1 MKDVADPPKQ
11 RRFFAVEVVQT
22 SSMDC
27 GPAALKCLLEG
38 FHVPISF
45 GRLREACQTD
55 VDGTSIDTIEEIAK
69 DLGLVAEQALV
80 PVDHVTLDSARVLPA
95 IVVVNRGAALHFV
108 VAWRRHG
115 GWLQVM
121 DPAVGRRWVR
131 LRQFRREI
139 HLHPQIVDSSDWR
152 DWAGSDD
159 FLYPL
164 RERLRLI
171 GADSALAEEL
181 IAEAAADPGWHPL
194 AALDAG
200 TRLVQSL
207 IDNDGIRTGGEAEGV
222 LRALVRDALESRAA
236 GRTDS
241 LVPKPFWSVSEDQPP
256 SGSPNGMLKV
266 GGAVVL
272 SISGLRSSDSGAT
285 EERRPLSLE
294 LEAALAEK
302 AVPPL
307 AALWKMLGEDGLLAP
322 LALVLAGAFA
332 VSATMIEALLF
343 RGLFDISAQLAL
355 PSQRLFAAVGL
366 LVFAT
371 ILLAINYAS
380 GLGTLRWGRK
390 LEARLRMA
398 LLAKLP
404 RLNDRYFHSRP
415 ISDMA
420 DRNHNIQTVRGV
432 PGLGLRLI
440 QSAIELVIT
449 LAGVLIL
456 APASWLAAGL
466 LAVVALSFPFTTQHL
481 LNERD
486 LRARNH
492 AGALSSFYL
501 DAMLGHAP
509 VRAHRAE
516 RSVQGQHE
524 SLLVEWYKSLR
535 SLITLTMATDTVQAI
550 VTTVLVATLL
560 LTHFFT
566 AARVTGSDLLLVYW
580 TLKLPALG
588 GQIARLIHQYP
599 AQRNVLSR
607 LLEPLSAPEDLK
619 LTEEE
624 RATIAARE
632 TKPKSAGGIAL
643 EFHEG
648 SVLAA
653 GHTILRSV
661 DLSIAPGEHVAIV
674 GMSGAGKSSL
684 LGVLLGW
691 HRLATGHLLIDGERA
706 HARDIESLRHETA
719 WVDPAIQIW
728 NRSLLDNLTYA
739 SDEDA
744 ALAVGD
750 VIAAARL
757 RGVTQKLP
765 QGLQTLL
772 GEGGGLLSGGEGQ
785 RVRLA
790 RALLSPK
797 TRLALLDEPF
807 RGMDRTQRRALLAEA
822 RQWWSKVTLL
832 CVTHDV
838 AETMAFDRVLVV
850 EDGRILEDGS
860 PSALMARGSRYRDL
874 VDAEA
879 AVAESMW
886 KGDFWRRLTL
896 ADGQL
901 KASESL

>member
-1 MKDVADPPKQ
+1 VTDSTGKPKP
-11 RRFFAVEVVQT
+11 RRWLAVEVVQT
-22 SSMDC
+22 STMDC

-38 FHVPISF
+38 HHVPISF

-55 VDGTSIDTIEEIAK
+55 VDGTSIDTIEEIAR
-69 DLGLVAEQALV
+69 DLGLVAQQALV
-80 PVDHVTLDSARVLPA
+80 PVDHVTLASAGTLPA

-115 GWLQVM
+115 RWLQVM
-121 DPAVGRRWVR
+121 DPAAGRRWMT
-131 LRQFRREI
+131 LRQFQAEI
-139 HLHPQIVDSSDWR
+139 HLHTHTVDTADWR
-152 DWAGSDD
+152 EWAGTGD
-159 FLYPL
+159 FLDPL
-164 RERLRLI
+164 RERLGAI
-171 GADSALAEEL
+171 GADPAAVEEL
-181 IAEAAADPGWHPL
+181 VAEAAGDPGWHPL

-207 IDNDGIRTGGEAEGV
+207 IDTGGVRRGAEAVNV
-222 LRALVRDALESRAA
+222 LRGLVREAGETRSA
-236 GRTDS
+236 GRTDR
-241 LVPKPFWSVSEDQPP
+241 LIPKPFWSVSEGQPP
-256 SGSPNGMLKV
+256 SAGSGGILKV
-266 GGAVVL
+266 VGAVLLAV
-272 SISGLRSSDSGAT
+272 SGLRSADAQPG
-285 EERRPLSLE
+285 EERRPLSRE

-302 AVPPL
+302 PVAPL

-343 RGLFDISAQLAL
+343 RGLFDISAQLTL

-366 LVFAT
+366 ILFAAV
-371 ILLAINYAS
+371 LFAIEYAS

-398 LLAKLP
+398 LLAKIP

-420 DRNHNIQTVRGV
+420 DRSHNIQSVRGV
-432 PGLGLRLI
+432 PSLGLSLI
-440 QSAIELVIT
+440 RSAIELAIT
-449 LAGVLIL
+449 FVGVLIL
-456 APASWLAAGL
+456 APGEWL
-466 LAVVALSFPFTTQHL
+466 LAVVLAAATLSIPFAIQHM

-486 LRARNH
+486 LRIRNH
-492 AGALSSFYL
+492 AGALTSFYL
-501 DAMLGHAP
+501 DALLGLAP

-524 SLLVEWYKSLR
+524 SLLVEWARSIQSMINLSLA
-535 SLITLTMATDTVQAI
+535 IGTLQ
-550 VTTVLVATLL
+550 VLVATGLVGALL
-560 LTHFFT
+560 ASHFI
-566 AARVTGSDLLLVYW
+566 AAGRVTGSDLLLVFW
-580 TLKLPALG
+580 TLKIPALG
-588 GQIARLIHQYP
+588 GAIARLVQQYP
-599 AQRNVLSR
+599 AQRNILSR
-607 LLEPLSAPEDLK
+607 LLEPLSAPEDLE
-619 LTEEE
+619 LGPDEL
-624 RATIAARE
+624 AAIA
-632 TKPKSAGGIAL
+632 KSDAGAKAGAVAL
-643 EFHEG
+643 EFRGG

-653 GHTILRSV
+653 GHTILQSV

-691 HRLATGHLLIDGERA
+691 HRLASGHLLIDGRPA
-706 HARDIESLRHETA
+706 QARDIEAMRHRSA
-719 WVDPAIQIW
+719 WIDPAIQIW

-739 SDEDA
+739 ADEDA
-744 ALAVGD
+744 ALQVGD

-790 RALLSPK
+790 RAFLSPG

-822 RQWWSKVTLL
+822 RSWWSSVTLL

-850 EDGRILEDGS
+850 EDGRIIEDGAPRRLAES
-860 PSALMARGSRYRDL
+860 RSRYRDL
-874 VDAEA
+874 LDAEA
-879 AVAESMW
+879 ELNATMW
-886 KGDFWRRLTL
+886 EGDFWRRLTL
-896 ADGQL
+896 
-901 KASESL
+901 SEGRLQTSGNG

>member
-1 MKDVADPPKQ
+1 MSETADKPKE
-11 RRFFAVEVVQT
+11 RRFFAVEVVQVST
-22 SSMDC
+22 MDC

-38 FHVPISF
+38 HHVPISF

-55 VDGTSIDTIEEIAK
+55 VDGTSIDTIEQIAR
-69 DLGLVAEQALV
+69 DLGLEAEQALV
-80 PVDHVTLDSARVLPA
+80 PIDHVTLDSARTLPA

-115 GWLQVM
+115 RWLQVM
-121 DPAVGRRWVR
+121 DPAVGRRWVS
-131 LRQFRREI
+131 LRQFRQEI
-139 HLHPQIVDSSDWR
+139 HVHPQVVDVADWLG
-152 DWAGSDD
+152 WATTAD
-159 FLYPL
+159 FLDPL
-164 RERLRLI
+164 RERLGLI
-171 GADSALAEEL
+171 GVGGASADALVADALAG
-181 IAEAAADPGWHPL
+181 PGWHPL

-207 IDNDGIRTGGEAEGV
+207 IDNGGIKAGRESEGV
-222 LRALVRDALESRAA
+222 LRELVRDASDSRSA
-236 GRTDS
+236 GRADS
-241 LVPKPFWSVSEDQPP
+241 LIPKPFWSVVEEDAP
-256 SGSPNGMLKV
+256 SAGSAGSLKV

-272 SISGLRSSDSGAT
+272 GVSGLRTDDPEAA
-285 EERRPLSLE
+285 EKRKPLSLE
-294 LEAALAEK
+294 LAAALAEK
-302 AVPPL
+302 PTPPL
-307 AALWKMLGEDGLLAP
+307 SALWKMLGEDGLLAP

-332 VSATMIEALLF
+332 VSAAMIEALLF
-343 RGLFDISAQLAL
+343 RGIFDISAQLAL
-355 PSQRLFAAVGL
+355 PSQRMFAAVGL

-371 ILLAINYAS
+371 ILLAIEYAS

-420 DRNHNIQTVRGV
+420 DRNHNIQAVRGV

-440 QSAIELVIT
+440 QSVLELAIT
-449 LAGVLIL
+449 FAGVVIL
-456 APASWLAAGL
+456 APASWLLAGL
-466 LAVVALSFPFTTQHL
+466 LALIALGFPFTTQNL

-486 LRARNH
+486 LRVRNH
-492 AGALSSFYL
+492 AGALNSFYL
-501 DAMLGHAP
+501 DSMLGLAP

-535 SLITLTMATDTVQAI
+535 SLINLSLATDMVQTI
-550 VTTVLVATLL
+550 VTTALVGALL
-560 LTHFFT
+560 LVHLFS
-566 AARVTGSDLLLVYW
+566 AGRVTGSDLLLVFW
-580 TLKLPALG
+580 VLKLPALG
-588 GQIARLIHQYP
+588 GQIARLVHQYP

-607 LLEPLSAPEDLK
+607 LLEPLSAPEDLE
-619 LTEEE
+619 LTEGE
-624 RATIAARE
+624 RATLATRA
-632 TKPKSAGGIAL
+632 PASAGRGIAL
-643 EFHEG
+643 EFQEA

-653 GHTILRSV
+653 GHVILQSV
-661 DLSIAPGEHVAIV
+661 DLTIAPGEHVAIV

-691 HRLATGHLLIDGERA
+691 HRLATGRLFIDGQRA
-706 HARDIESLRHETA
+706 SGRDIEAMRHETA

-739 SDEDA
+739 SNDEA
-744 ALAVGD
+744 TLAVGD

-765 QGLQTLL
+765 QGLQTFL

-790 RALLSPK
+790 RALLSPT

-822 RQWWSKVTLL
+822 RKWWSSVTLL

-838 AETMAFDRVLVV
+838 AETMSFDRVLVV
-850 EDGRILEDGS
+850 EDGRIIEDGA
-860 PSALMARGSRYRDL
+860 PDALMARESRYRDL

-879 AVAESMW
+879 EVGESIW

-896 ADGQL
+896 SGGRL
-901 KASESL
+901 KASETL

>member
-1 MKDVADPPKQ
+1 MSEVEDKPKE
-11 RRFFAVEVVQT
+11 RRWLAAEVVQVST
-22 SSMDC
+22 MDC

-38 FHVPISF
+38 YHVPISF

-55 VDGTSIDTIEEIAK
+55 VDGTSIDTIEDIAK
-69 DLGLVAEQALV
+69 DLGLIAEQALV
-80 PVDHVTLDSARVLPA
+80 PIDHVVLASAKTLPA

-115 GWLQVM
+115 RWLQVM
-121 DPAVGRRWVR
+121 DPAVGRRWVSV
-131 LRQFRREI
+131 RQFQQEI
-139 HLHPQIVDSSDWR
+139 HVHKQEVDVGDWR
-152 DWAGSDD
+152 GWAATAD
-159 FLYPL
+159 FLDPL
-164 RERLRLI
+164 RERLGLL
-171 GADSALAEEL
+171 GASPALVDEL
-181 IAEAAADPGWHPL
+181 VAEAMADPGWHPL

-207 IDNDGIRTGGEAEGV
+207 IDNGGISRGGEAEGV
-222 LRALVRDALESRAA
+222 LRAVVLEASECHAA
-236 GRTDS
+236 GRKDS
-241 LVPKPFWSVSEDQPP
+241 LIPKPFWSVAENQPP
-256 SGSPNGMLKV
+256 SAGSDGTLNV
-266 GGAVVL
+266 AGAVVL
-272 SISGLRSSDSGAT
+272 AISGLRSNAAGAA
-285 EERRPLSLE
+285 EERRPLSIE
-294 LEAALAEK
+294 LSAALAEK
-302 AVPPL
+302 PVPPL
-307 AALWKMLGEDGLLAP
+307 AALWKMLREDGLLAP
-322 LALVLAGAFA
+322 LALILAGAFA

-343 RGLFDISAQLAL
+343 RGIFDISAQLTL

-366 LVFAT
+366 LIFAT
-371 ILLAINYAS
+371 ILLAIEYAS

-440 QSAIELVIT
+440 QSVLELAIT
-449 LAGVLIL
+449 FAGVLIL
-456 APASWLAAGL
+456 APGSWLLAGL
-466 LAVVALSFPFTTQHL
+466 LALTALAFPFTTQHI

-486 LRARNH
+486 LRVRNH
-492 AGALSSFYL
+492 AGALNSFYL
-501 DAMLGHAP
+501 DAMLGLAP

-535 SLITLTMATDTVQAI
+535 GLINLSLATDMVQSTI
-550 VTTVLVATLL
+550 TTALVGALL
-560 LTHFFT
+560 LMHFFS
-566 AARVTGSDLLLVYW
+566 AGRVTGSDLLLVYW

-607 LLEPLSAPEDLK
+607 LLEPLSAPEDLE
-619 LTEEE
+619 LTDEE
-624 RATIAARE
+624 RAAIATRK
-632 TKPKSAGGIAL
+632 TKPAGNGIAL
-643 EFHEG
+643 EFHDG

-653 GHTILRSV
+653 GHTVLQSV
-661 DLSIAPGEHVAIV
+661 DLSIAPGEHIAIV
-674 GMSGAGKSSL
+674 GISGAGKSSL

-691 HRLATGHLLIDGERA
+691 HRLATGHLLIDGRRA
-706 HARDIESLRHETA
+706 QARDIEAMRHETA

-739 SDEDA
+739 SDDDA

-765 QGLQTLL
+765 QGLQTYL

-790 RALLSPK
+790 RALLSPT

-822 RQWWSKVTLL
+822 RQWWSQVTLL

-838 AETMAFDRVLVV
+838 AETLEFDRVLVV
-850 EDGRILEDGS
+850 EDGRIIEDGAPKS
-860 PSALMARGSRYRDL
+860 LMARKSRYRDL

-879 AVAESMW
+879 AVGESIW

-896 ADGQL
+896 SGGQL
-901 KASESL
+901 KASGAL

>member
-1 MKDVADPPKQ
+1 MNELEGKPKE

-22 SSMDC
+22 STMDC

-38 FHVPISF
+38 YHVPISF

-55 VDGTSIDTIEEIAK
+55 VDGTSIDTIEEIAG
-69 DLGLVAEQALV
+69 DLGLMAQQALV
-80 PVDHVTLDSARVLPA
+80 PIDHVTLNSAGMLPA

-115 GWLQVM
+115 RWVQVM
-121 DPAVGRRWVR
+121 DPAVGRRWVGV
-131 LRQFRREI
+131 RQFQQEI
-139 HLHPQIVDSSDWR
+139 HLHAQTVAIADWR
-152 DWAGSDD
+152 DWAATGD
-159 FLYPL
+159 FLDPL
-164 RERLRLI
+164 RERLGLL
-171 GADSALAEEL
+171 GVSQALSDEL
-181 IAEAAADPGWHPL
+181 VSDALADPGWHPL
-194 AALDAG
+194 SALDAAV
-200 TRLVQSL
+200 RLVQSL
-207 IDNDGIRTGGEAEGV
+207 IDNKGVKPGGESEGV
-222 LRALVRDALESRAA
+222 LRALVREASECRAA
-236 GRTDS
+236 GQTET
-241 LVPKPFWSVSEDQPP
+241 LIPKSFWSAVADPQPSEANDT
-256 SGSPNGMLKV
+256 LKV

-272 SISGLRSSDSGAT
+272 SISGLRSSDAQAA
-285 EERRPLSLE
+285 EDRKPLSLE
-294 LEAALAEK
+294 LSAALAEK
-302 AVPPL
+302 PVPPL

-343 RGLFDISAQLAL
+343 RGIFDISAQLAL

-366 LVFAT
+366 LIFAT
-371 ILLAINYAS
+371 ILLAIEYAS

-398 LLAKLP
+398 LLVKLP

-440 QSAIELVIT
+440 QSTLELAITFIGIV
-449 LAGVLIL
+449 IL
-456 APASWLAAGL
+456 APSSWLLAGL
-466 LAVVALSFPFTTQHL
+466 LVLMALSFPFTTQHL

-486 LRARNH
+486 LRVRNH
-492 AGALSSFYL
+492 AGALNSFYL
-501 DAMLGHAP
+501 DAMLGLAP

-535 SLITLTMATDTVQAI
+535 SMINVTLATDAVQAI
-550 VTTVLVATLL
+550 LTTGIVGALL
-560 LTHFFT
+560 LTHFFS
-566 AARVTGSDLLLVYW
+566 AGRITGSDLLLVYW

-607 LLEPLSAPEDLK
+607 LLEPLSAPEDLE
-619 LTEEE
+619 LTDAE
-624 RATIAARE
+624 RAVIATRK
-632 TKPKSAGGIAL
+632 TRGGAAAIAL
-643 EFHEG
+643 EFHGG

-653 GHTILRSV
+653 GHTILQSV

-674 GMSGAGKSSL
+674 GVSGAGKSSL

-691 HRLATGHLLIDGERA
+691 HRLATGHLMIDGKRA
-706 HARDIESLRHETA
+706 QGSDVEAMRHETA

-744 ALAVGD
+744 ALSVGD

-790 RALLSPK
+790 RALLSPT

-822 RQWWSKVTLL
+822 RQWWSSVTLL

-838 AETMAFDRVLVV
+838 AETLAFDRVLVI
-850 EDGRILEDGS
+850 EDGRIIEDGAPGS
-860 PSALMARGSRYRDL
+860 LMARQSRYRDL

-879 AVAESMW
+879 LVGESIW
-886 KGDFWRRLTL
+886 KGDFWRRLSLVDGRLKVSETL
-896 ADGQL
+896 
-901 KASESL
+901 

>member
-1 MKDVADPPKQ
+1 MSDVEGKPRE
-11 RRFFAVEVVQT
+11 RRFLAVEVVQIST
-22 SSMDC
+22 MDC

-38 FHVPISF
+38 HHVPISF

-55 VDGTSIDTIEEIAK
+55 VDGTSIDTIEEIAG
-69 DLGLVAEQALV
+69 DLGLVAEQAVV
-80 PVDHVTLDSARVLPA
+80 PIDHVTLDSAGTLPA

-115 GWLQVM
+115 RWLQVM
-121 DPAVGRRWVR
+121 DPAVGRRWVT
-131 LRQFRREI
+131 LRQFQQEI
-139 HLHPQIVDSSDWR
+139 HLHATAVKVADWR
-152 DWAGSDD
+152 EWAGTGE
-159 FLYPL
+159 FLDPL
-164 RERLRLI
+164 RERLRRL
-171 GADSALAEEL
+171 GADSALVEEL
-181 IAEAAADPGWHPL
+181 VADAVADPRWHGL

-207 IDNDGIRTGGEAEGV
+207 IDNKGIRRGREAGGV
-222 LRALVRDALESRAA
+222 LRTLVGDASESLAA
-236 GRTDS
+236 GRGDT
-241 LVPKPFWSVSEDQPP
+241 VIPRPFWSIKEEEPP
-256 SGSPNGMLKV
+256 SPPPADNV
-266 GGAVVL
+266 VVRGAIVL
-272 SISGLRSSDSGAT
+272 SISGMRSDEHDAAGQ
-285 EERRPLSLE
+285 RRPLSLE
-294 LEAALAEK
+294 LEAALSEK
-302 AVPPL
+302 PVPPL
-307 AALWKMLGEDGLLAP
+307 AALWKMLREDGLLAP
-322 LALVLAGAFA
+322 LALILAGAFA

-355 PSQRLFAAVGL
+355 PSQRLFAAIGL
-366 LVFAT
+366 LIFAT
-371 ILLAINYAS
+371 ILLAIEYGS

-440 QSAIELVIT
+440 QSVLELAIT
-449 LAGVLIL
+449 FAGVMVL
-456 APASWLAAGL
+456 APASWPIAGL
-466 LAVVALSFPFTTQHL
+466 LALTALAFPFTTQHI

-486 LRARNH
+486 LRVRNH
-492 AGALSSFYL
+492 AGALNSFYL
-501 DAMLGHAP
+501 DAMLGLAP

-535 SLITLTMATDTVQAI
+535 SLINLSLATDMVQSM
-550 VTTVLVATLL
+550 VTTALVGALL
-560 LTHFFT
+560 LTHFFS
-566 AARVTGSDLLLVYW
+566 AGRVTGSDLLLVYW

-588 GQIARLIHQYP
+588 GQIARLVHQYP

-607 LLEPLSAPEDLK
+607 LLEPLSAPEDLE

-624 RATIAARE
+624 RATIATRE
-632 TKPKSAGGIAL
+632 TKAAGGGVAL
-643 EFHEG
+643 EFHDA

-653 GHTILRSV
+653 GHTILQSV

-691 HRLATGHLLIDGERA
+691 HRLATGQLLIDGKRA
-706 HARDIESLRHETA
+706 LGRDIEAMRHETA

-739 SDEDA
+739 SDEEA
-744 ALAVGD
+744 TLAVGD

-790 RALLSPK
+790 RALLSPR

-822 RQWWSKVTLL
+822 RRWWASVTLL

-850 EDGRILEDGS
+850 EDGRIIEDEAPGS
-860 PSALMARGSRYRDL
+860 LMARESRYRDL
-874 VDAEA
+874 VEAEA
-879 AVAESMW
+879 AVGESIW
-886 KGDFWRRLTL
+886 KGDFWRRFTL
-896 ADGQL
+896 ADGRL
-901 KASESL
+901 KASETL

>member
-1 MKDVADPPKQ
+1 MSEVEAKPRE
-11 RRFFAVEVVQT
+11 RRWLAAEVVQT

-38 FHVPISF
+38 HHVPISL

-69 DLGLVAEQALV
+69 DLGLLAEQALV
-80 PVDHVTLDSARVLPA
+80 PIDHVALASAKILPA
-95 IVVVNRGAALHFV
+95 IVVVNRGSALHFV
-108 VAWRRHG
+108 VVWRRHG
-115 GWLQVM
+115 RWLQLM
-121 DPAVGRRWVR
+121 DPAVGRRWVA
-131 LRQFRREI
+131 LRQFQREI
-139 HLHPQIVDSSDWR
+139 HLHSATVEFADWR
-152 DWAGSDD
+152 DWAATGD
-159 FLYPL
+159 FLDPL
-164 RERLRLI
+164 RERLRAI
-171 GADSALAEEL
+171 GADPAAIDGLV
-181 IAEAAADPGWHPL
+181 AEAVADPGWRPL
-194 AALDAG
+194 ATLDAG

-207 IDNDGIRTGGEAEGV
+207 IDNDGIRRGSEAEDV
-222 LRALVRDALESRAA
+222 LRALIREAHECHAA
-236 GRTDS
+236 GRADTLIS
-241 LVPKPFWSVSEDQPP
+241 KPFWSVSEHQPP
-256 SGSPNGMLKV
+256 SATSDGTIMV
-266 GGAVVL
+266 GGAIVL
-272 SISGLRSSDSGAT
+272 SISGLRSSDAQAD

-294 LEAALAEK
+294 LSAALTEK
-302 AVPPL
+302 PVPPL
-307 AALWKMLGEDGLLAP
+307 AALRKMLGEDGLLAP

-343 RGLFDISAQLAL
+343 RGLFDISAQLVL
-355 PSQRLFAAVGL
+355 PSQRLFAAIGL
-366 LVFAT
+366 LIFAT
-371 ILLAINYAS
+371 ILLAIEYAS

-420 DRNHNIQTVRGV
+420 DRNHNIQMVRGV
-432 PGLGLRLI
+432 PGLGLRLV
-440 QSAIELVIT
+440 QSVLELAIT
-449 LAGVLIL
+449 FAGVLIL
-456 APASWLAAGL
+456 APGSWLLAAL
-466 LAVVALSFPFTTQHL
+466 LALLALSFPFTTQHL

-486 LRARNH
+486 LRVRNH
-492 AGALSSFYL
+492 AGALNSFYL
-501 DAMLGHAP
+501 DAMLGIAP

-516 RSVQGQHE
+516 RNVQGQHE

-535 SLITLTMATDTVQAI
+535 SLISLTLATDTVQAMI
-550 VTTVLVATLL
+550 TTAVVGAML
-560 LTHFFT
+560 LTHFFS

-607 LLEPLSAPEDLK
+607 LLEPLSAPEDLE

-624 RATIAARE
+624 RAAIATRQKGPAS
-632 TKPKSAGGIAL
+632 KGIAL
-643 EFHEG
+643 EFHDG

-653 GHTILRSV
+653 GHVILQSV

-684 LGVLLGW
+684 LGLLLGW
-691 HRLATGHLLIDGERA
+691 HRLATGHLLIDGKRA
-706 HARDIESLRHETA
+706 QARDIEAMRHETA

-739 SDEDA
+739 SDDDA
-744 ALAVGD
+744 ALGVGD

-765 QGLQTLL
+765 QGLQTFL

-790 RALLSPK
+790 RALLSPT

-822 RQWWSKVTLL
+822 RQWWGSVTLL

-850 EDGRILEDGS
+850 EDGRIIEDGA
-860 PSALMARGSRYRDL
+860 PNILMARESRYRDL

-879 AVAESMW
+879 AVGESIW
-886 KGDFWRRLTL
+886 QGDFWRRLTL
-896 ADGQL
+896 SDGRL

>member
-1 MKDVADPPKQ
+1 MSDVEGKPKQ
-11 RRFFAVEVVQT
+11 RRFLAPEVVQIST
-22 SSMDC
+22 MDC

-38 FHVPISF
+38 HHVPISF

-55 VDGTSIDTIEEIAK
+55 VDGTSIDTIEEIAG
-69 DLGLVAEQALV
+69 DLGLVAEQAVV
-80 PVDHVTLDSARVLPA
+80 PIDHVTLDSAGTLPA

-115 GWLQVM
+115 RWLQVM
-121 DPAVGRRWVR
+121 DPAVGRRWVT
-131 LRQFRREI
+131 LRQFQQEI
-139 HLHPQIVDSSDWR
+139 HLHATAVEAADWR
-152 DWAGSDD
+152 EWASSRELLD
-159 FLYPL
+159 PL
-164 RERLRLI
+164 RERLRSL
-171 GADSALAEEL
+171 GADSSLAEEL
-181 IAEAAADPGWHPL
+181 IAKALADPRWHRL
-194 AALDAG
+194 GALDAG

-207 IDNDGIRTGGEAEGV
+207 IDNKGIRRGSEAGDV
-222 LRALVRDALESRAA
+222 LRTLVDDACESLAA
-236 GRTDS
+236 GRTDT
-241 LVPKPFWSVSEDQPP
+241 VIPKPFWSIKEEEPP
-256 SGSPNGMLKV
+256 SPPPADKLV
-266 GGAVVL
+266 VRGAVVL
-272 SISGLRSSDSGAT
+272 RISGMRSDEDEAT
-285 EERRPLSLE
+285 AHRRPLSLE
-294 LEAALAEK
+294 LEAALSEK
-302 AVPPL
+302 PVPPL

-322 LALVLAGAFA
+322 LALILAGAFA

-355 PSQRLFAAVGL
+355 PSQRLFAAIGL
-366 LVFAT
+366 LVFAA
-371 ILLAINYAS
+371 ILLAIEYGS

-390 LEARLRMA
+390 LESRLRMA

-440 QSAIELVIT
+440 QSVLELAIT
-449 LAGVLIL
+449 FAGVLIL
-456 APASWLAAGL
+456 APASWLLAGL
-466 LAVVALSFPFTTQHL
+466 LALTALAFPFTTQHI

-486 LRARNH
+486 LRVRNH
-492 AGALSSFYL
+492 AGALNSFYL
-501 DAMLGHAP
+501 DAMLGLAP

-535 SLITLTMATDTVQAI
+535 SLINLSLATDMVQAM
-550 VTTVLVATLL
+550 VTTALVGAMLL
-560 LTHFFT
+560 MHFFS
-566 AARVTGSDLLLVYW
+566 AGRVTGSDLLLVYW

-588 GQIARLIHQYP
+588 AQIARLVHQYP

-607 LLEPLSAPEDLK
+607 LLEPLSAPEDLE

-624 RATIAARE
+624 RAAIGTRE
-632 TKPKSAGGIAL
+632 TGAAGRGIAL
-643 EFHEG
+643 EFHDA

-653 GHTILRSV
+653 GHTILQSV
-661 DLSIAPGEHVAIV
+661 NLSIAPGEHVAIV

-691 HRLATGHLLIDGERA
+691 HRLATGHLLIDGKRA
-706 HARDIESLRHETA
+706 LGGDIEAMRHETA

-739 SDEDA
+739 SDDEA
-744 ALAVGD
+744 TLAVGD

-807 RGMDRTQRRALLAEA
+807 RGMDRTQRRGLLAEA
-822 RQWWSKVTLL
+822 RRWWSSVTLL

-850 EDGRILEDGS
+850 EDGRIIEDGA
-860 PSALMARGSRYRDL
+860 PETLIARESRYREL

-879 AVAESMW
+879 AVGESIW
-886 KGDFWRRLTL
+886 KGDFWRRFTL
-896 ADGQL
+896 ADGRL
-901 KASESL
+901 KASETL

>member
-1 MKDVADPPKQ
+1 MSEVEDKPKG
-11 RRFFAVEVVQT
+11 RRFLAAEVVQVST
-22 SSMDC
+22 MDC

-38 FHVPISF
+38 HHVPISF

-55 VDGTSIDTIEEIAK
+55 VDGTSIDTIEQIAR

-80 PVDHVTLDSARVLPA
+80 PVDHVTLASARTLPA

-115 GWLQVM
+115 RWLQVM
-121 DPAVGRRWVR
+121 DPAVGRRWVT
-131 LRQFRREI
+131 LRQFRQEI
-139 HLHPQIVDSSDWR
+139 HVHTQSVDVADWR
-152 DWAGSDD
+152 DWATTDD
-159 FLYPL
+159 FLDPL
-164 RERLRLI
+164 RERLGLLGVGRAP
-171 GADSALAEEL
+171 ADEL
-181 IAEAAADPGWHPL
+181 VADAVADPGWHPL

-207 IDNDGIRTGGEAEGV
+207 IDNGGIRPGAEAEGV
-222 LRALVRDALESRAA
+222 LRELIRDSSESHAGGRA
-236 GRTDS
+236 DS
-241 LVPKPFWSVSEDQPP
+241 LIPKSFWSIVEDQPP
-256 SGSPNGMLKV
+256 SAGSGGALKV

-272 SISGLRSSDSGAT
+272 GVSGLRPDDA
-285 EERRPLSLE
+285 EAAEKRKPLSLE
-294 LEAALAEK
+294 LAAALAEK
-302 AVPPL
+302 PVPPL

-332 VSATMIEALLF
+332 VSAAMIEALLF
-343 RGLFDISAQLAL
+343 RGIFDISAQLAL
-355 PSQRLFAAVGL
+355 PSQRLLAAIGL
-366 LVFAT
+366 LIFAT
-371 ILLAINYAS
+371 ILLAIEYAS

-420 DRNHNIQTVRGV
+420 DRNHNIQSVRGV

-440 QSAIELVIT
+440 QSVLELAIT
-449 LAGVLIL
+449 FAGVVIL
-456 APASWLAAGL
+456 APGSWLLAGL
-466 LAVVALSFPFTTQHL
+466 LALVALGFPFTTQHL

-486 LRARNH
+486 LRVRNH
-492 AGALSSFYL
+492 AGALNSFYL
-501 DAMLGHAP
+501 DSMLGLAP

-535 SLITLTMATDTVQAI
+535 SLINLSLATDMVQSVI
-550 VTTVLVATLL
+550 TTVLVGALL
-560 LTHFFT
+560 LAHFFS
-566 AARVTGSDLLLVYW
+566 AGRVTGSDLLLVYW

-588 GQIARLIHQYP
+588 GQIARLVHQYP

-607 LLEPLSAPEDLK
+607 LLEPLSAPEDLE
-619 LTEEE
+619 LTDEE
-624 RATIAARE
+624 RAAIATRRSKSAAR
-632 TKPKSAGGIAL
+632 GIAL
-643 EFHEG
+643 EFHDA

-691 HRLATGHLLIDGERA
+691 HRLATGGLLIDGRRA
-706 HARDIESLRHETA
+706 SARDIEALRHETA

-739 SDEDA
+739 ANEEA
-744 ALAVGD
+744 TLGVGD

-765 QGLQTLL
+765 QGLQTFL

-790 RALLSPK
+790 RALLSPT

-822 RQWWSKVTLL
+822 RQWWASVTLL

-838 AETMAFDRVLVV
+838 AETLAFDRVLVV
-850 EDGRILEDGS
+850 EDGRIIEDG
-860 PSALMARGSRYRDL
+860 PPEVLMARESRYRDL

-879 AVAESMW
+879 EVGESIW

-896 ADGQL
+896 SGGRL
-901 KASESL
+901 KASETL

>member
-1 MKDVADPPKQ
+1 MSEDKPKE
-11 RRFFAVEVVQT
+11 RRWLAVEVVQT
-22 SSMDC
+22 STMDC

-38 FHVPISF
+38 HHIPISY

-69 DLGLVAEQALV
+69 DLGLLAEQALV
-80 PVDHVTLDSARVLPA
+80 PVDHVTLASAKTLPA

-115 GWLQVM
+115 RWLQVM
-121 DPAVGRRWVR
+121 DPASGRRWMT
-131 LRQFRREI
+131 LRQFQADI
-139 HLHPQIVDSSDWR
+139 HEHSVQIEAHEWF
-152 DWAGSDD
+152 DWALTED
-159 FLYPL
+159 FLVPL
-164 RERLRLI
+164 RERLGRVGAAPEVIQALI
-171 GADSALAEEL
+171 S
-181 IAEAAADPGWHPL
+181 EAVAGSDWHPL
-194 AALDAG
+194 ASLDAAV
-200 TRLVQSL
+200 RLVQSL
-207 IDNDGIRTGGEAEGV
+207 IDTKGVRPGREAENILHG
-222 LRALVRDALESRAA
+222 LIRDAAESHQA
-236 GRTDS
+236 GRADT
-241 LVPKPFWSVSEDQPP
+241 LIPKLFWSVLSHAPATGTSSE
-256 SGSPNGMLKV
+256 MLKV
-266 GGAVVL
+266 KGAVIL
-272 SISGLRSSDSGAT
+272 AISGLAPDGAAVG

-294 LEAALAEK
+294 LEAALSEK

-343 RGLFDISAQLAL
+343 RGIFDISAQLAL
-355 PSQRLFAAVGL
+355 PTQRLVAAIGL
-366 LVFAT
+366 LVFAA
-371 ILLAINYAS
+371 ILLAIEYAS

-432 PGLGLRLI
+432 PGLGLRLV
-440 QSAIELVIT
+440 QSVLELAITFAGVMILSPGSWLLATLLALTTLVI
-449 LAGVLIL
+449 
-456 APASWLAAGL
+456 
-466 LAVVALSFPFTTQHL
+466 PFTTQNM

-486 LRARNH
+486 LRVRNH
-492 AGALSSFYL
+492 GGALNSFYL
-501 DAMLGHAP
+501 DSMLGLAP

-516 RSVQGQHE
+516 RSVQGEHE

-535 SLITLTMATDTVQAI
+535 SMINLTLATDAVQAMI
-550 VTTVLVATLL
+550 TTALVGALL
-560 LTHFFT
+560 LTHFFDT
-566 AARVTGSDLLLVYW
+566 GRVTGSDLLLVYW
-580 TLKLPALG
+580 SIKLPALG
-588 GQIARLIHQYP
+588 SQIGRLIRQYP
-599 AQRNVLSR
+599 AQRNVVLR
-607 LLEPLSAPEDLK
+607 LLEPLLAPEALE

-624 RATIAARE
+624 RVALADRDSKPAA
-632 TKPKSAGGIAL
+632 KGVAL
-643 EFHEG
+643 EFHDG

-653 GHTILRSV
+653 GHTILQSV
-661 DLSIAPGEHVAIV
+661 DLTVTPGEHVAIV

-691 HRLATGHLLIDGERA
+691 HRLATGYLLIDAKRA
-706 HARDIESLRHETA
+706 QARDIEAMRHETA

-744 ALAVGD
+744 TLSVGD

-790 RALLSPK
+790 RALLSPT

-807 RGMDRTQRRALLAEA
+807 RGMDRIQRRALLAEA
-822 RQWWSKVTLL
+822 RQWWKSVTLL

-850 EDGRILEDGS
+850 EDGRIIEDGA
-860 PSALMARGSRYRDL
+860 PHALAATDSRYRGL
-874 VDAEA
+874 IDAEA
-879 AVAESMW
+879 ALNANMW
-886 KGDFWRRLTL
+886 EGDFWRRLTL
-896 ADGQL
+896 QDGRL
-901 KASESL
+901 KASESV

>member
-1 MKDVADPPKQ
+1 MTEVEEKPKE
-11 RRFFAVEVVQT
+11 RRFLAVEVVQT

-38 FHVPISF
+38 HHVPISF

-55 VDGTSIDTIEEIAK
+55 VDGTSIDTIEEIAG
-69 DLGLVAEQALV
+69 DLGLVADQALV
-80 PVDHVTLDSARVLPA
+80 PVDHVTLDSAKMLPA

-115 GWLQVM
+115 RWLQVM
-121 DPAVGRRWVR
+121 DPAVGRRWVG
-131 LRQFRREI
+131 LRQFRQEI
-139 HLHPQIVDSSDWR
+139 HAHGQTVEIAEWR
-152 DWAGSDD
+152 DWAATGD
-159 FLYPL
+159 FLDPL

-171 GADSALAEEL
+171 GVGPAPIEEL
-181 IAEAAADPGWHPL
+181 VAEAVGDPGWHPL
-194 AALDAG
+194 AALDAA

-207 IDNDGIRTGGEAEGV
+207 IDNGGVRPGREAEGV
-222 LRALVRDALESRAA
+222 LRGLIREASEGHAA
-236 GRTDS
+236 GRTET
-241 LVPKPFWSVSEDQPP
+241 LIPKIFWSVMSDHPANA
-256 SGSPNGMLKV
+256 GSPGTLRV
-266 GGAVVL
+266 AGAVVL
-272 SISGLRSSDSGAT
+272 SVCGLRSGDA
-285 EERRPLSLE
+285 EAAEKRRPLSLE
-294 LEAALAEK
+294 LSAALSEK
-302 AVPPL
+302 SVPPL

-322 LALVLAGAFA
+322 LALILAGAFA

-366 LVFAT
+366 LIFAS
-371 ILLAINYAS
+371 ILLVIEYAS

-440 QSAIELVIT
+440 QSALELAIT
-449 LAGVLIL
+449 FVGVLIL
-456 APASWLAAGL
+456 APGSWLLASV
-466 LAVVALSFPFTTQHL
+466 LAVLALAFPFTTQHL

-486 LRARNH
+486 LRVRNH
-492 AGALSSFYL
+492 AGALNSFYL
-501 DAMLGHAP
+501 DAMLGLSP

-535 SLITLTMATDTVQAI
+535 SLITLTLATDTAQAI
-550 VTTVLVATLL
+550 ITTAVVGAMLL
-560 LTHFFT
+560 MHFFS
-566 AARVTGSDLLLVYW
+566 AERVTGSDLLLVYW

-588 GQIARLIHQYP
+588 SQIARLIHQYP

-607 LLEPLSAPEDLK
+607 LLEPLSAPEDLE
-619 LTEEE
+619 LTDEE
-624 RATIAARE
+624 RSAIGTRRKGRA
-632 TKPKSAGGIAL
+632 PKGIAL
-643 EFHEG
+643 EFHDG

-691 HRLATGHLLIDGERA
+691 HRLATGHLLIDGKRA
-706 HARDIESLRHETA
+706 QGRDIEALRHETA

-739 SDEDA
+739 SDDDA

-765 QGLQTLL
+765 QGLQTFL

-790 RALLSPK
+790 RALLSST

-822 RQWWSKVTLL
+822 REWWRSVTLL

-838 AETMAFDRVLVV
+838 AETMTFDRVLVV
-850 EDGRILEDGS
+850 EDGRIIEDGAPRS
-860 PSALMARGSRYRDL
+860 LMERQSRYRDL

-879 AVAESMW
+879 NLGESMW
-886 KGDFWRRLTL
+886 KGEFWRRLSL
-896 ADGQL
+896 VDGRL

>member
-1 MKDVADPPKQ
+1 MNIDEGKPKE
-11 RRFFAVEVVQT
+11 RRWLAAEVVQT
-22 SSMDC
+22 STMDC

-38 FHVPISF
+38 YHVPISF

-55 VDGTSIDTIEEIAK
+55 VDGTSIDTIEEIAT
-69 DLGLVAEQALV
+69 DLGLMAEQSLV

-115 GWLQVM
+115 RWLQIM
-121 DPAVGRRWVR
+121 DPAVGRRWVS
-131 LRQFRREI
+131 LRQFQQEI
-139 HLHPQIVDSSDWR
+139 HVHWQTVEISDWR
-152 DWAGSDD
+152 DWAATDE
-159 FLYPL
+159 FLDPL
-164 RERLRLI
+164 RERLGLL
-171 GADSALAEEL
+171 GASATAVGDLVAG
-181 IAEAAADPGWHPL
+181 AVADPGWHAL

-200 TRLVQSL
+200 TRLVRSL
-207 IDNDGIRTGGEAEGV
+207 IVNGGIKAGGEAENV
-222 LRALVRDALESRAA
+222 LRTLLREAAENRAA
-236 GRTDS
+236 GRDES
-241 LVPKPFWSVSEDQPP
+241 LIPKPFWSVTEDPVP
-256 SGSPNGMLKV
+256 ATAREGTLRV

-272 SISGLRSSDSGAT
+272 GISGIRSDDSSAA

-294 LEAALAEK
+294 LSAALAEK
-302 AVPPL
+302 PVPPL

-355 PSQRLFAAVGL
+355 PSQRLFAAIGL
-366 LVFAT
+366 LIFAT
-371 ILLAINYAS
+371 ILLVLEYAT

-390 LEARLRMA
+390 LESRLRMA

-432 PGLGLRLI
+432 PGLGLRLV
-440 QSAIELVIT
+440 QSVIELAIT
-449 LAGVLIL
+449 FIGIVIL
-456 APASWLAAGL
+456 APASWLLAGL
-466 LAVVALSFPFTTQHL
+466 LALMALSFPFTTQHI

-486 LRARNH
+486 LRVRNH
-492 AGALSSFYL
+492 AGALNSFYL
-501 DAMLGHAP
+501 DAMLGLAP

-535 SLITLTMATDTVQAI
+535 GLINLTIATDTVQAM
-550 VTTVLVATLL
+550 VTTGLVGALL
-560 LTHFFT
+560 LTHFFS
-566 AARVTGSDLLLVYW
+566 AGRVTGSDLLLVYW

-588 GQIARLIHQYP
+588 GGIARLIHQYP

-607 LLEPLSAPEDLK
+607 LLEPLSAPEDLE

-624 RATIAARE
+624 RAAIGTRDSMPAA
-632 TKPKSAGGIAL
+632 KGIAL
-643 EFHEG
+643 EFHDG

-653 GHTILRSV
+653 GHTILREV
-661 DLSIAPGEHVAIV
+661 DLAITPGEHVAIV

-691 HRLATGHLLIDGERA
+691 HRLATGHLLIDGKRA
-706 HARDIESLRHETA
+706 QGRDIEALRHATA

-790 RALLSPK
+790 RALLSPT

-822 RQWWSKVTLL
+822 RQWWRSVTLL

-850 EDGRILEDGS
+850 EDGRIIEDGAPAS
-860 PSALMARGSRYRDL
+860 LLARQSRYRDL
-874 VDAEA
+874 IDAET
-879 AVAESMW
+879 AVGESIW
-886 KGDFWRRLTL
+886 KGDFWRRMTL
-896 ADGQL
+896 AEGRL
-901 KASESL
+901 KASETL

>member
-1 MKDVADPPKQ
+1 MSAVEDKPKE

-22 SSMDC
+22 STMDC

-38 FHVPISF
+38 YHVPISF

-55 VDGTSIDTIEEIAK
+55 VDGTSIDTIEEIAR

-80 PVDHVTLDSARVLPA
+80 PIDHVTLASARTLPA

-115 GWLQVM
+115 RWLQVM
-121 DPAVGRRWVR
+121 DPAVGRRWIT
-131 LRQFRREI
+131 LRQFQQEI
-139 HLHPQIVDSSDWR
+139 HQHLQTVETADWR
-152 DWAGSDD
+152 DWAETGD
-159 FLYPL
+159 FLDPL
-164 RERLRLI
+164 RERLSFTGAAPALI
-171 GADSALAEEL
+171 DEFVGDAV
-181 IAEAAADPGWHPL
+181 ADPGWHRL
-194 AALDAG
+194 ATLDAA

-207 IDNDGIRTGGEAEGV
+207 IDTNGIRRGGEAEGV
-222 LRALVRDALESRAA
+222 LRALVGEASESRSA
-236 GRTDS
+236 GRTDT
-241 LVPKPFWSVSEDQPP
+241 LIPKPFWSVSEDQPP
-256 SGSPNGMLKV
+256 SLTSNGTLKV

-272 SISGLRSSDSGAT
+272 GISGLRSDDAQAAGQ
-285 EERRPLSLE
+285 RKPLSLE
-294 LEAALAEK
+294 LSAALAEK
-302 AVPPL
+302 PVPPL
-307 AALWKMLGEDGLLAP
+307 AAFWKMLGEDGLLAP

-343 RGLFDISAQLAL
+343 RGIFDISAQLAL

-366 LVFAT
+366 LVFAA
-371 ILLAINYAS
+371 ILLAIEYAS

-440 QSAIELVIT
+440 QSVLELAIT
-449 LAGVLIL
+449 FAGVLIL
-456 APASWLAAGL
+456 APGSWLLAAL
-466 LAVVALSFPFTTQHL
+466 LSLMALSFPFTTQHL

-486 LRARNH
+486 LRVRNH
-492 AGALSSFYL
+492 AGALNSFYL
-501 DAMLGHAP
+501 DAMLGLAP

-535 SLITLTMATDTVQAI
+535 SLINLSLATDTVQAML
-550 VTTVLVATLL
+550 TTALVGALL
-560 LTHFFT
+560 LAHFFS
-566 AARVTGSDLLLVYW
+566 AGRVTGSDLLLVYW

-588 GQIARLIHQYP
+588 GQIARLVHQYP

-607 LLEPLSAPEDLK
+607 LLEPLSAPEDLE

-624 RATIAARE
+624 RAAVATRATSPAAR
-632 TKPKSAGGIAL
+632 GIAL
-643 EFHEG
+643 EFHNG

-653 GHTILRSV
+653 GHTILQSV
-661 DLSIAPGEHVAIV
+661 DLSITPGEHVAIV

-691 HRLATGHLLIDGERA
+691 HRLATGHLLIDGKPA
-706 HARDIESLRHETA
+706 LARDIEALRHETA

-739 SDEDA
+739 SDDDA

-790 RALLSPK
+790 RALLSPT

-822 RQWWSKVTLL
+822 RRWWASVTLL

-850 EDGRILEDGS
+850 EDGRIIEDGA
-860 PSALMARGSRYRDL
+860 PAGLIAGESRYRAL
-874 VDAEA
+874 IDAEA
-879 AVAESMW
+879 ALGESIW

-896 ADGQL
+896 SDGRL
-901 KASESL
+901 TASESL

>member
-1 MKDVADPPKQ
+1 MSDVEGKPRE
-11 RRFFAVEVVQT
+11 RRLFAVEVVQT
-22 SSMDC
+22 SNMDC

-38 FHVPISF
+38 YHVPISF

-55 VDGTSIDTIEEIAK
+55 VDGTSIDTIEEIAT
-69 DLGLVAEQALV
+69 DLGLAAEQALV
-80 PVDHVTLDSARVLPA
+80 PTDHVTLASAKTLPA

-115 GWLQVM
+115 RWLQVM
-121 DPAVGRRWVR
+121 DPAVGRRWVSH
-131 LRQFRREI
+131 RQFRAEI
-139 HLHPQIVDSSDWR
+139 HLHTHKVETADWR
-152 DWAGSDD
+152 DWAGTSA
-159 FLYPL
+159 FLNPL
-164 RERLRLI
+164 RERLSLI
-171 GADSALAEEL
+171 GAAPAAAEDL
-181 IAEAAADPGWHPL
+181 VAEATADSGWRPL
-194 AALDAG
+194 AALDAS

-207 IDNDGIRTGGEAEGV
+207 IDSKGIRPGSEAENV
-222 LRALVRDALESRAA
+222 LRGLVREAGESHSA
-236 GRTDS
+236 GRTDKLIS
-241 LVPKPFWSVSEDQPP
+241 KPFWSVTEGEPP
-256 SGSPNGMLKV
+256 SAGS
-266 GGAVVL
+266 GGTLMVSGAIVL
-272 SISGLRSSDSGAT
+272 AISGLRSNDAQAA

-294 LEAALAEK
+294 LKAALSEK
-302 AVPPL
+302 AVAPL

-366 LVFAT
+366 ILFAT
-371 ILLAINYAS
+371 VLLAIEYAS

-398 LLAKLP
+398 LLAKIP

-420 DRNHNIQTVRGV
+420 DRSHNIQAVRGV
-432 PGLGLRLI
+432 PGLGLALI
-440 QSAIELVIT
+440 RSVFELSIT
-449 LAGVLIL
+449 FVGVLIL
-456 APASWLAAGL
+456 APGQWL
-466 LAVVALSFPFTTQHL
+466 LAIVLTSATLAIPFAIQHL

-486 LRARNH
+486 LRIRNH
-492 AGALSSFYL
+492 AGGLNSFYL
-501 DAMLGHAP
+501 DALLGLAP

-524 SLLVEWYKSLR
+524 SLLVEWAKSLQGMI
-535 SLITLTMATDTVQAI
+535 SLSLAVTTLQAI
-550 VTTVLVATLL
+550 VATALVGALL
-560 LTHFFT
+560 LSHFL
-566 AARVTGSDLLLVYW
+566 AAGRVTGSDLLLVYW
-580 TLKLPALG
+580 ALKLPALG
-588 GQIARLIHQYP
+588 GQIARLVHQYP
-599 AQRNVLSR
+599 AQRNILSR
-607 LLEPLSAPEDLK
+607 LLEPLSAPEDLELK
-619 LTEEE
+619 PDEL
-624 RATIAARE
+624 AAIAKTHSGPPAR
-632 TKPKSAGGIAL
+632 GVAL
-643 EFHEG
+643 DFHDG

-653 GHTILRSV
+653 GHTILQSV
-661 DLSIAPGEHVAIV
+661 NLAIAPGEHVAIV

-684 LGVLLGW
+684 LGLLLGW
-691 HRLATGHLLIDGERA
+691 HRLASGRLLIDGRQA
-706 HARDIESLRHETA
+706 QARDIEAMRHRTA
-719 WVDPAIQIW
+719 WIDPAIQIW

-739 SDEDA
+739 ADDDA
-744 ALAVGD
+744 TLEVGD

-790 RALLSPK
+790 RALLSPS

-822 RQWWSKVTLL
+822 RSWWKSVTLL

-850 EDGRILEDGS
+850 EDGRIIEDGA
-860 PSALMARGSRYRDL
+860 PRTLAATDSRYRDL
-874 VDAEA
+874 IDAEA
-879 AVAESMW
+879 ELNATMW
-886 KGDFWRRLTL
+886 EGDFWRRLTL
-896 ADGQL
+896 EGGRL
-901 KASESL
+901 KVSENL

>member
-1 MKDVADPPKQ
+1 MSEVADKPKE

-22 SSMDC
+22 STMDC

-38 FHVPISF
+38 YHVPISF

-69 DLGLVAEQALV
+69 DLGLMAEQALV
-80 PVDHVTLDSARVLPA
+80 PIDHVTLASAKTLPA

-115 GWLQVM
+115 RWLQLM
-121 DPAVGRRWVR
+121 DPAVGRRWVT
-131 LRQFRREI
+131 LRQFQQEI
-139 HLHPQIVDSSDWR
+139 HLHSLSIDTADWR
-152 DWAGSDD
+152 DWAGTGD
-159 FLYPL
+159 FLDPL
-164 RERLRLI
+164 RERLSLV
-171 GADSALAEEL
+171 GAGSAFVDEL
-181 IAEAAADPGWHPL
+181 VAEAVGDPGWRGL
-194 AALDAG
+194 AVLDAG
-200 TRLVQSL
+200 TRLAQSL
-207 IDNDGIRTGGEAEGV
+207 ITTNGIRRGGEAENV
-222 LRALVRDALESRAA
+222 LRTLVREASESHSA
-236 GRTDS
+236 GRTDT
-241 LVPKPFWSVSEDQPP
+241 LIPKTFWSVSEDQPP
-256 SGSPNGMLKV
+256 SDSLGGTLKMR
-266 GGAVVL
+266 GAVVL
-272 SISGLRSSDSGAT
+272 GVSGLSSDEARAA

-294 LEAALAEK
+294 LSAALAEK
-302 AVPPL
+302 PVPPL

-322 LALVLAGAFA
+322 LALILAGAFA

-343 RGLFDISAQLAL
+343 RGIFDIAAQLAL
-355 PSQRLFAAVGL
+355 PTQRLFAAVGL
-366 LVFAT
+366 LIFAT
-371 ILLAINYAS
+371 ILLAIEYAS

-420 DRNHNIQTVRGV
+420 DRNHNIQAVRGV
-432 PGLGLRLI
+432 PALGLRLI
-440 QSAIELVIT
+440 QSVFELAIT
-449 LAGVLIL
+449 FAGVLIL
-456 APASWLAAGL
+456 APGSWLLAAL
-466 LAVVALSFPFTTQHL
+466 LALTALAFPFTTQQW

-486 LRARNH
+486 LRVRNH
-492 AGALSSFYL
+492 AGALNSFYL
-501 DAMLGHAP
+501 DAMLGLAP

-535 SLITLTMATDTVQAI
+535 SMINLTLATDTVQAI
-550 VTTVLVATLL
+550 ATTMLVGMLL
-560 LTHFFT
+560 LAHFFN
-566 AARVTGSDLLLVYW
+566 AGRVTGSDLLLVYW

-588 GQIARLIHQYP
+588 NQIARLIHQYP

-607 LLEPLSAPEDLK
+607 LLEPLSAPEDLEM
-619 LTEEE
+619 TEEE
-624 RATIAARE
+624 RAAIATRE
-632 TKPKSAGGIAL
+632 AGPAAKGIAL
-643 EFHEG
+643 EFHDG

-653 GHTILRSV
+653 GQLILQSV
-661 DLSIAPGEHVAIV
+661 DLSIAPGEHIAIV

-684 LGVLLGW
+684 MGVLLGW
-691 HRLATGHLLIDGERA
+691 HRLATGHLLIDGKRA
-706 HARDIESLRHETA
+706 QARDIEAMRHETA

-744 ALAVGD
+744 ALSVGD

-790 RALLSPK
+790 RALLSPT

-822 RQWWSKVTLL
+822 RQWWSSMTLL

-850 EDGRILEDGS
+850 EDGRIIEDGA
-860 PSALMARGSRYRDL
+860 PAGLMARESRYRDL
-874 VDAEA
+874 VHAEE
-879 AVAESMW
+879 AVGESIW

-896 ADGQL
+896 SDGRL

>member
-1 MKDVADPPKQ
+1 MSETAARPRA
-11 RRFFAVEVVQT
+11 RRLLAIEVVQT
-22 SSMDC
+22 STMDC

-38 FHVPISF
+38 YHVPISF

-69 DLGLVAEQALV
+69 DLGLKAEQSLV
-80 PVDHVTLDSARVLPA
+80 PIDHVTLASANALPA

-115 GWLQVM
+115 RLLQVM
-121 DPAVGRRWVR
+121 DPAVGRRWMT
-131 LRQFRREI
+131 LRQFRQDI
-139 HLHPQIVDSSDWR
+139 HEHSQKVAVSDWL
-152 DWAGSDD
+152 DWAVTAE
-159 FLYPL
+159 FLDPL
-164 RERLRLI
+164 RERLGLL
-171 GADSALAEEL
+171 GADAALAGEMV
-181 IAEAAADPGWHPL
+181 EAALCGEDWHPL

-207 IDNDGIRTGGEAEGV
+207 IDTKGIRRGAEARNV
-222 LRALVRDALESRAA
+222 LRELVREASETRRA
-236 GRTDS
+236 GRTDTLIPES
-241 LVPKPFWSVSEDQPP
+241 FWSVLLEAPATAS
-256 SGSPNGMLKV
+256 SGEILKV
-266 GGAVVL
+266 KGAVVL
-272 SISGLRSSDSGAT
+272 GISGLRSDAAGAD

-302 AVPPL
+302 PVAPL
-307 AALWKMLGEDGLLAP
+307 ASLWKMLGEDGLLAP

-343 RGLFDISAQLAL
+343 RGIFDISAQLTL

-366 LVFAT
+366 LVFAAL
-371 ILLAINYAS
+371 LLAIEYAG

-390 LEARLRMA
+390 LEARLRVA
-398 LLAKLP
+398 LLAKIP

-420 DRNHNIQTVRGV
+420 DRSHNIQSIRGV
-432 PGLGLRLI
+432 PSLGLSLI
-440 QSAIELVIT
+440 RTVLELGIT
-449 LAGVLIL
+449 FAGVLIL
-456 APASWLAAGL
+456 APDVWGLAIVL
-466 LAVVALSFPFTTQHL
+466 TVATLGIPFLIQNL

-486 LRARNH
+486 LRVRNH
-492 AGALSSFYL
+492 AGALTSFYL
-501 DAMLGHAP
+501 DALLGLAP

-524 SLLVEWYKSLR
+524 SLLVEWSRSIGGMINLSLA
-535 SLITLTMATDTVQAI
+535 ITALQAI
-550 VTTVLVATLL
+550 VATALVGTLL
-560 LTHFFT
+560 LSHFL
-566 AARVTGSDLLLVYW
+566 AAGRVTGSDLLLVYW
-580 TLKLPALG
+580 TLKIPALG
-588 GQIARLIHQYP
+588 SRIAGIAHQYP
-599 AQRNVLSR
+599 AQRNILSR
-607 LLEPLSAPEDLK
+607 LLEPLSAPEDLD
-619 LTEEE
+619 LTADE
-624 RATIAARE
+624 RSAL
-632 TKPKSAGGIAL
+632 PKKDSAPSAPGIAL
-643 EFHEG
+643 EFHDG

-653 GHTILRSV
+653 GHTILQSV
-661 DLSIAPGEHVAIV
+661 NLSIAPGEHVAIV

-684 LGVLLGW
+684 LGLLLGW
-691 HRLATGHLLIDGERA
+691 HRLATGHLLIDGRRA
-706 HARDIESLRHETA
+706 RARDIESLRHETA
-719 WVDPAIQIW
+719 WIDPAIQIW

-739 SDEDA
+739 SDDEA
-744 ALAVGD
+744 TLNVGD

-790 RALLSPK
+790 RALLSPT

-822 RQWWSKVTLL
+822 RRWWSSVTLL

-850 EDGRILEDGS
+850 EDGRILEDGA
-860 PSALMARGSRYRDL
+860 PGDLAAAPSRYRDL
-874 VDAEA
+874 IEAEA
-879 AVAESMW
+879 AVNETMW
-886 KGDFWRRLTL
+886 QGDFWRRLTL
-896 ADGQL
+896 SGGRL
-901 KASESL
+901 TASETP